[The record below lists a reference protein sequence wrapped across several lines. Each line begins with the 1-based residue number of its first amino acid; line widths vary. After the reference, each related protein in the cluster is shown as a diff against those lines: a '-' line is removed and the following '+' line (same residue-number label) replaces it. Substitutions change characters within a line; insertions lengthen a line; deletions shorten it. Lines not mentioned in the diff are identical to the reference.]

1 MNRPETPRLRLRAR
15 ARPSYA
21 MDSDHRISLEVLAH
35 LDVARIIEL
44 ESLPLRR
51 APLWAWALKPPINWP
66 SRRCTLST
74 APPAHLHRLRA
85 ENRAHSPEHG
95 PGLDMLVS
103 DEVTLSGEYQ
113 GQLLE
118 NVQTHGGRI
127 GLEIAF

>member
-51 APLWAWALKPPINWP
+51 APLWA
-66 SRRCTLST
+66 
-74 APPAHLHRLRA
+74 
-85 ENRAHSPEHG
+85 
-95 PGLDMLVS
+95 
-103 DEVTLSGEYQ
+103 
-113 GQLLE
+113 
-118 NVQTHGGRI
+118 
-127 GLEIAF
+127 